1 MKDKLQR
8 FVRDNREAFD
18 VHEPSDE
25 LWNRLSE
32 KLPKASEIV
41 SEDTDKNS
49 SGDKDN
55 AKPIGGDNFQAA
67 IVHESFQNGR
77 TYNPFFLPKPEG
89 GGGVFDKQSEKPS
102 SLEKLERDG
111 TSKNKSFQW
120 NWRIAASI
128 ALVVGLGWVGYR
140 INQNYGI
147 TEAPEVALADP
158 GFAKQVS
165 QYTHLID
172 NKRAELRQMTESDPA
187 LYKEFAVELDQ
198 LERSYQNL
206 KSDLPK
212 NPNQEVVIQAMIQNL
227 QWQIDLLNQQLD
239 IIQRIKNKNN
249 NHANDKLS

>member
-18 VHEPSDE
+18 VHEPSDD
-25 LWNRLSE
+25 LWSRLSE
-32 KLPKASEIV
+32 KLPKAEEITPAGEHILPEV
-41 SEDTDKNS
+41 PSKETSQETVLN
-49 SGDKDN
+49 
-55 AKPIGGDNFQAA
+55 Q
-67 IVHESFQNGR
+67 IVHEDFQNGGS
-77 TYNPFFLPKPEG
+77 YNPFFRK
-89 GGGVFDKQSEKPS
+89 V
-102 SLEKLERDG
+102 
-111 TSKNKSFQW
+111 SKNL

-140 INQNYGI
+140 VNQNYGV
-147 TEAPEVALADP
+147 TEAPEVAFTNP
-158 GFAKQVS
+158 GYAKQVT
-165 QYTHLID
+165 QYTQLID

-206 KSDLPK
+206 KADLPK
-212 NPNQEVVIQAMIQNL
+212 NPNQETVIQAMIQNL

-249 NHANDKLS
+249 HANDKLI

>member
-18 VHEPSDE
+18 VHEPSDD
-25 LWNRLSE
+25 LWSRLSE
-32 KLPKASEIV
+32 QLPKAEEITPTGQHILPEV
-41 SEDTDKNS
+41 PSKETSQETGLN
-49 SGDKDN
+49 
-55 AKPIGGDNFQAA
+55 Q
-67 IVHESFQNGR
+67 IVHEDFQNGGS
-77 TYNPFFLPKPEG
+77 YNPFFRK
-89 GGGVFDKQSEKPS
+89 V
-102 SLEKLERDG
+102 
-111 TSKNKSFQW
+111 SKNL

-140 INQNYGI
+140 VNQNYGV
-147 TEAPEVALADP
+147 TEVPEVAFANP
-158 GFAKQVS
+158 GYAKQVT
-165 QYTHLID
+165 QYTQLID

-206 KSDLPK
+206 KADLPK
-212 NPNQEVVIQAMIQNL
+212 NPNQETVIQAMIQNL

-249 NHANDKLS
+249 HANDKLI

>member
-18 VHEPSDE
+18 VHEPSDD

-41 SEDTDKNS
+41 SENIDVVKATDKVS
-49 SGDKDN
+49 KEE
-55 AKPIGGDNFQAA
+55 KQHQ
-67 IVHESFQNGR
+67 IVHEDYQNGGS
-77 TYNPFFLPKPEG
+77 YNPFF
-89 GGGVFDKQSEKPS
+89 
-102 SLEKLERDG
+102 
-111 TSKNKSFQW
+111 SKTWKNL

-128 ALVVGLGWVGYR
+128 AMIVGLGWFGYR
-140 INQNYGI
+140 IKQNYGM
-147 TEAPEVALADP
+147 TEAPEIALADP
-158 GFAKQVS
+158 GFAKQVNH
-165 QYTHLID
+165 YTQLID
-172 NKRAELRQMTESDPA
+172 TKRAELRQMTESDPA

-249 NHANDKLS
+249 HANHKLI

>member
-18 VHEPSDE
+18 VHEPSDD

-41 SEDTDKNS
+41 SENTDEVK
-49 SGDKDN
+49 
-55 AKPIGGDNFQAA
+55 AA
-67 IVHESFQNGR
+67 DETHQEEKFSQIVHEDYQNGGS
-77 TYNPFFLPKPEG
+77 YNPFFRKIG
-89 GGGVFDKQSEKPS
+89 
-102 SLEKLERDG
+102 
-111 TSKNKSFQW
+111 KNLS
-120 NWRIAASI
+120 WRIAASI
-128 ALVVGLGWVGYR
+128 VLVAGLGWLGYR
-140 INQNYGI
+140 VNQNYGI
-147 TEAPEVALADP
+147 TEAPEVALVDP
-158 GFAKQVS
+158 GFAKQVT

-239 IIQRIKNKNN
+239 IIQRIKNKNK
-249 NHANDKLS
+249 HANDKLS

>member
-18 VHEPSDE
+18 VHEPSDD

-32 KLPKASEIV
+32 KLPKMEEKSIGADHSSLEI
-41 SEDTDKNS
+41 T
-49 SGDKDN
+49 
-55 AKPIGGDNFQAA
+55 AQAA
-67 IVHESFQNGR
+67 SQEAKLGQIVHEDYQNGGS
-77 TYNPFFLPKPEG
+77 YNPFF
-89 GGGVFDKQSEKPS
+89 
-102 SLEKLERDG
+102 
-111 TSKNKSFQW
+111 SKTWKNL

-128 ALVVGLGWVGYR
+128 ALVLGLGWFGYR
-140 INQNYGI
+140 VNQNYGI
-147 TEAPEVALADP
+147 TESPEVALTNPA
-158 GFAKQVS
+158 FAKQVS

-172 NKRAELRQMTESDPA
+172 TKRAELRQMTESDPA
-187 LYKEFAVELDQ
+187 LYKEFAVELNQ

-239 IIQRIKNKNN
+239 ILQRIKNKNN
-249 NHANDKLS
+249 HANHKLI

>member
-18 VHEPSDE
+18 VHEPSDD
-25 LWNRLSE
+25 LWSRLSE
-32 KLPKASEIV
+32 KLPKAEAITPTGENKIPEITAETA
-41 SEDTDKNS
+41 S
-49 SGDKDN
+49 KD
-55 AKPIGGDNFQAA
+55 AA
-67 IVHESFQNGR
+67 LGKIVHEDFQNGGS
-77 TYNPFFLPKPEG
+77 YNPFFRK
-89 GGGVFDKQSEKPS
+89 V
-102 SLEKLERDG
+102 
-111 TSKNKSFQW
+111 SKNL

-128 ALVVGLGWVGYR
+128 ALIVGLGWVGYR

-147 TEAPEVALADP
+147 TEAPEVAMTDP

-165 QYTHLID
+165 QYTQLID

-206 KSDLPK
+206 KADLPK
-212 NPNQEVVIQAMIQNL
+212 NPNQETVIQAMIQNL

-249 NHANDKLS
+249 HASNKLT

>member
-18 VHEPSDE
+18 VHEPSDD

-32 KLPKASEIV
+32 KLPKVGEIVGENTDSLSATTGASEDR
-41 SEDTDKNS
+41 S
-49 SGDKDN
+49 
-55 AKPIGGDNFQAA
+55 PA
-67 IVHESFQNGR
+67 IVHEDYQNGGS
-77 TYNPFFLPKPEG
+77 YNPFFRK
-89 GGGVFDKQSEKPS
+89 
-102 SLEKLERDG
+102 
-111 TSKNKSFQW
+111 TWKNLD
-120 NWRIAASI
+120 WRIAASI
-128 ALVVGLGWVGYR
+128 ALIVGLGWVGYR

-147 TEAPEVALADP
+147 SETPEVALTDP
-158 GFAKQVS
+158 NFARQVN

-172 NKRAELRQMTESDPA
+172 TKRTELRQMTESDPA

-249 NHANDKLS
+249 HANDKLS

>member
-18 VHEPSDE
+18 VREPSDD
-25 LWNRLSE
+25 LWSRLSE
-32 KLPKASEIV
+32 KLPKAEEITPAGEHILPEV
-41 SEDTDKNS
+41 PSKETSQETVLN
-49 SGDKDN
+49 
-55 AKPIGGDNFQAA
+55 Q
-67 IVHESFQNGR
+67 IVHEDFQNGGS
-77 TYNPFFLPKPEG
+77 YNPFFRK
-89 GGGVFDKQSEKPS
+89 V
-102 SLEKLERDG
+102 
-111 TSKNKSFQW
+111 SKNL

-140 INQNYGI
+140 VNQNYGV
-147 TEAPEVALADP
+147 TEAPVVAFANP
-158 GFAKQVS
+158 GYAKQVT
-165 QYTHLID
+165 QYTQLID

-206 KSDLPK
+206 KADLPK
-212 NPNQEVVIQAMIQNL
+212 NPNQETVIQAMIQNL

-249 NHANDKLS
+249 HANDKLI

>member
-18 VHEPSDE
+18 VHEPSDD

-41 SEDTDKNS
+41 TENTDT
-49 SGDKDN
+49 
-55 AKPIGGDNFQAA
+55 PIAA
-67 IVHESFQNGR
+67 QEAPKELKGSQIVHEDYQNGGS
-77 TYNPFFLPKPEG
+77 YNPFFSRVG
-89 GGGVFDKQSEKPS
+89 
-102 SLEKLERDG
+102 
-111 TSKNKSFQW
+111 KNL

-128 ALVVGLGWVGYR
+128 ALIVGLGWVGYR

-147 TEAPEVALADP
+147 TEAPEVALVDP
-158 GFAKQVS
+158 NFARQVS

-172 NKRAELRQMTESDPA
+172 TKRTELRQMTESDPA

-249 NHANDKLS
+249 HANDKLS

>member
-18 VHEPSDE
+18 VHEPSDD
-25 LWNRLSE
+25 LWSRLSE
-32 KLPKASEIV
+32 KLPKAEAITPTGENKIPEITAKTA
-41 SEDTDKNS
+41 S
-49 SGDKDN
+49 KD
-55 AKPIGGDNFQAA
+55 AA
-67 IVHESFQNGR
+67 LGKIVHEDFQNGGS
-77 TYNPFFLPKPEG
+77 YNPFFRK
-89 GGGVFDKQSEKPS
+89 V
-102 SLEKLERDG
+102 
-111 TSKNKSFQW
+111 SKNL

-128 ALVVGLGWVGYR
+128 ALIVGLGWVGYR

-147 TEAPEVALADP
+147 TEAPEVAMTDP

-165 QYTHLID
+165 QYTQLID

-206 KSDLPK
+206 KADLPK
-212 NPNQEVVIQAMIQNL
+212 NPNQETVIQAMIQNL

-249 NHANDKLS
+249 HASNKLT

>member
-18 VHEPSDE
+18 VHEPSDD

-41 SEDTDKNS
+41 SENTDKIKSADTASNEE
-49 SGDKDN
+49 KLH
-55 AKPIGGDNFQAA
+55 Q
-67 IVHESFQNGR
+67 IVHEDYQNGGS
-77 TYNPFFLPKPEG
+77 YNPFFTKIG
-89 GGGVFDKQSEKPS
+89 
-102 SLEKLERDG
+102 
-111 TSKNKSFQW
+111 KNL

-128 ALVVGLGWVGYR
+128 ALIVGLGWFGYR

-165 QYTHLID
+165 HYTQLID
-172 NKRAELRQMTESDPA
+172 TKRAELRQITESDPA

>member
-18 VHEPSDE
+18 VYEPSDD
-25 LWNRLSE
+25 LWNRLSQQ
-32 KLPKASEIV
+32 LPAEETPKVVQETTQPISASR
-41 SEDTDKNS
+41 
-49 SGDKDN
+49 
-55 AKPIGGDNFQAA
+55 
-67 IVHESFQNGR
+67 SF
-77 TYNPFFLPKPEG
+77 
-89 GGGVFDKQSEKPS
+89 KQTWRN
-102 SLEKLERDG
+102 LD
-111 TSKNKSFQW
+111 
-120 NWRIAASI
+120 WRIAASI
-128 ALVVGLGWVGYR
+128 ALVIGLGWFGYR

-147 TEAPEVALADP
+147 TEAPEVALSNPA
-158 GFAKQVS
+158 FAKQVS
-165 QYTHLID
+165 QYTQLID
-172 NKRAELRQMTESDPA
+172 TKRDELRQMTESNPN

-249 NHANDKLS
+249 HANDKIM

>member
-18 VHEPSDE
+18 VHEPSDD

-32 KLPKASEIV
+32 KLPKTNEIV
-41 SEDTDKNS
+41 SKNTDEVKAA
-49 SGDKDN
+49 DKVS
-55 AKPIGGDNFQAA
+55 KEEKTPQ
-67 IVHESFQNGR
+67 IVHEDYQNGGS
-77 TYNPFFLPKPEG
+77 YNPFF
-89 GGGVFDKQSEKPS
+89 
-102 SLEKLERDG
+102 
-111 TSKNKSFQW
+111 SKTWKNL

-128 ALVVGLGWVGYR
+128 ALVLGLGWFGYR

-147 TEAPEVALADP
+147 TEAPEVALTDP

-165 QYTHLID
+165 QYTQLID
-172 NKRAELRQMTESDPA
+172 TKRAELRQMTESDPA

-249 NHANDKLS
+249 HANDKIT

>member
-18 VHEPSDE
+18 VHEPSDD

-32 KLPKASEIV
+32 KLPKASEIA
-41 SEDTDKNS
+41 SENIEKSTLVEKGITS
-49 SGDKDN
+49 QSTEE
-55 AKPIGGDNFQAA
+55 NFQAA
-67 IVHESFQNGR
+67 IVHEDFQNGG
-77 TYNPFFLPKPEG
+77 TYNPFFTKIG
-89 GGGVFDKQSEKPS
+89 
-102 SLEKLERDG
+102 
-111 TSKNKSFQW
+111 KNL

-128 ALVVGLGWVGYR
+128 ALVVGLGWFGYR
-140 INQNYGI
+140 VNQNYGL
-147 TEAPEVALADP
+147 TESPEVAMASP
-158 GFAKQVS
+158 AFAKQVS
-165 QYTHLID
+165 QYTQLID
-172 NKRAELRQMTESDPA
+172 TKRAELRQMTESDPA

-249 NHANDKLS
+249 HANDKLS

>member
-18 VHEPSDE
+18 VHEPSDD
-25 LWNRLSE
+25 LWSRLSE
-32 KLPKASEIV
+32 KLPKGDATKIV
-41 SEDTDKNS
+41 GEDPTPEVTS
-49 SGDKDN
+49 PTVSQE
-55 AKPIGGDNFQAA
+55 AKGNP
-67 IVHESFQNGR
+67 IVHEDYRNGG
-77 TYNPFFLPKPEG
+77 TYNPFFRKI
-89 GGGVFDKQSEKPS
+89 
-102 SLEKLERDG
+102 
-111 TSKNKSFQW
+111 SKNL

-128 ALVVGLGWVGYR
+128 ALIAGLGWIGYR
-140 INQNYGI
+140 VNQNYGTA

-158 GFAKQVS
+158 GFAKQVG
-165 QYTHLID
+165 QYTQLIN

-206 KSDLPK
+206 KADLPK
-212 NPNQEVVIQAMIQNL
+212 NPNQETVIQAMIQNL

-249 NHANDKLS
+249 HANHKLT

>member
-18 VHEPSDE
+18 VHEPSDD
-25 LWNRLSE
+25 LWSRLSE
-32 KLPKASEIV
+32 QLPKAEEITPASEHILPEV
-41 SEDTDKNS
+41 PSKETSQETVLN
-49 SGDKDN
+49 
-55 AKPIGGDNFQAA
+55 Q
-67 IVHESFQNGR
+67 IVHEDFQNGGS
-77 TYNPFFLPKPEG
+77 YNPFFRK
-89 GGGVFDKQSEKPS
+89 V
-102 SLEKLERDG
+102 
-111 TSKNKSFQW
+111 SKNL

-140 INQNYGI
+140 VNQNYGV
-147 TEAPEVALADP
+147 TEAPEVAFTNP
-158 GFAKQVS
+158 GYAKQVT
-165 QYTHLID
+165 QYTQLID

-206 KSDLPK
+206 KADLPK
-212 NPNQEVVIQAMIQNL
+212 NPNQETVIQAMIQNL

-249 NHANDKLS
+249 HANDKLI

>member
-18 VHEPSDE
+18 VYEPSDD
-25 LWNRLSE
+25 LWNRLNQQ
-32 KLPKASEIV
+32 LPAEEAPKVVAEV
-41 SEDTDKNS
+41 TP
-49 SGDKDN
+49 
-55 AKPIGGDNFQAA
+55 PISAP
-67 IVHESFQNGR
+67 
-77 TYNPFFLPKPEG
+77 NPF
-89 GGGVFDKQSEKPS
+89 KQAWRN
-102 SLEKLERDG
+102 L
-111 TSKNKSFQW
+111 

-128 ALVVGLGWVGYR
+128 ALVIGLGWVGYR
-140 INQNYGI
+140 VNQNYGI
-147 TEAPEVALADP
+147 TEAPEVALSNP
-158 GFAKQVS
+158 TFAKQVS
-165 QYTHLID
+165 QYTQLID
-172 NKRAELRQMTESDPA
+172 NKRDELRQMTESNPN

-249 NHANDKLS
+249 HASDKIM